1 MCRIRMLGLF
11 CVLCHYK
18 GKGTKD
24 PKLSGQGIVVIVC
37 SVILCIGRGR
47 NCRAENLDPDDDEI

>member
-1 MCRIRMLGLF
+1 MLGLF
-11 CVLCHYK
+11 YVLCHYK

-24 PKLSGQGIVVIVC
+24 PKLSGQGIVVVIAC
-37 SVILCIGRGR
+37 SVIPNLCTGRGR